1 MTARPRA
8 NLLQPLAHAA
18 GRNEAASALARSLG
32 ARELLLFV
40 RDPALDV
47 MLPAPGMPKTIAGGP
62 AWRAFLRRCL
72 HEPRPAGEVDLG
84 GGAPVAAQGIVHEG
98 AALVLLGASLDDSAL
113 AQLVQDFPLFAAL
126 LEAQQALH
134 IGQAEAE
141 EAREAAARAHDL
153 ARALDAARAA
163 AAELNLQLRGEH
175 ERKDEFL
182 AMLSHELRNPLA
194 PLVNAIALLRR
205 TEAGTDDFTS
215 RQIDVM
221 SRQMQQLTRLVDDLL
236 EVSRISRGL
245 IELQREPVRL
255 SEVIQHAADAVQPLM
270 QARGHDLRFS
280 GMDLPVEVNGDPV
293 RLTQVFA
300 NLLGNAAKYTDP
312 GGRIS
317 VSIVSDEQRVSVVIH
332 DNGIGIP
339 QDMLTR
345 VFEMFTQVPASQS
358 HSAGGLG
365 IGLTLVRRLVE
376 LHGGRVSAYS
386 RGTGQGSTF
395 TVSLPQIV
403 RPPTALR
410 TSRPLSSGGQE
421 AATRSFAANA
431 GLRVLVVDDNQ
442 DGGATM
448 LTLVELMGPQARL
461 AHDGVAA
468 LEIAATFD
476 PHLIL
481 LDIGM
486 PGMDGYETATRL
498 RELPGMQ
505 ARLVALTGYG
515 SAHDRERA
523 LQAGFDD
530 HLVKPLPPQAMEAL
544 LKDLRA
550 MHEPS

>member
-1 MTARPRA
+1 MTVPPPA
-8 NLLQPLAHAA
+8 NLLQPLAQAA
-18 GRNEAASALARSLG
+18 GRKEAASALAHSLG
-32 ARELLLFV
+32 AGELLLFV

-47 MLPAPGMPKTIAGGP
+47 MLPAPGMPKTVPGGP

-72 HEPRPAGEVDLG
+72 HEPRPVGEVDLG
-84 GGAPVAAQGIVHEG
+84 DGAPVPAQAIVHEG
-98 AALVLLGASLDDSAL
+98 AALVLLGGRVDDGAVARL
-113 AQLVQDFPLFAAL
+113 AQDFPLFAAL

-134 IGQAEAE
+134 IGRAEAE

-153 ARALDAARAA
+153 ARALDTARAA
-163 AAELNLQLRGEH
+163 AAELNMQLRGEH

-182 AMLSHELRNPLA
+182 AMLSHELRNPLS

-205 TEAGTDDFTS
+205 SEAAADDFTS
-215 RQIDVM
+215 RQLAVM
-221 SRQMQQLTRLVDDLL
+221 SRQLQQLTRLVDDLL

-245 IELQREPVRL
+245 IQLQREPVRL
-255 SEVIQHAADAVQPLM
+255 SEVIRDAGDAVRPLM
-270 QARGHDLRFS
+270 EERRHDVRFS
-280 GMDLPVEVNGDPV
+280 GMDLQVQVNGDPV

-317 VSIVSDEQRVSVVIH
+317 VSVVSDDQRVSVVIQ

-339 QDMLTR
+339 QEMLTK
-345 VFEMFTQVPASQS
+345 VFEMFTQVPASQNR
-358 HSAGGLG
+358 SAGGLG
-365 IGLTLVRRLVE
+365 IGLTLVQRLIE

-386 RGTGQGSTF
+386 RGTGHGSTF
-395 TVSLPQIV
+395 TVSLPQLV
-403 RPPTALR
+403 RPPMAVR
-410 TSRPLSSGGQE
+410 TPRPPDRDE
-421 AATRSFAANA
+421 AAARCFAANA

-442 DGGATM
+442 DAGETM
-448 LTLVELMGPQARL
+448 QTLVELMGPQARL
-461 AHDGVAA
+461 ARDGASA
-468 LEIAATFD
+468 LEIAADFD
-476 PHLIL
+476 PHLVL

-486 PGMDGYETATRL
+486 PGMDGYETARRL
-498 RELPGMQ
+498 RALSGMH

-515 SAHDRERA
+515 SAQDRERA

-530 HLVKPLPPQAMEAL
+530 HLVKPLPPQAVEAL

>member
-1 MTARPRA
+1 MTGASA
-8 NLLQPLAHAA
+8 NLLQPLAQAA
-18 GRNEAASALARSLG
+18 GRKQAALALARSLG
-32 ARELLLFV
+32 ASELLLFV
-40 RDPALDV
+40 RDPVLDV
-47 MLPAPGMPKTIAGGP
+47 MLPAPGMPKTVAGGP

-72 HEPRPAGEVDLG
+72 SERRPAGEVDLG
-84 GGAPVAAQGIVHEG
+84 DGAPVAAQAIVHEG
-98 AALVLLGASLDDSAL
+98 AALVLLGGRVAEGAV
-113 AQLVQDFPLFAAL
+113 AQLARDFPLFAAL

-134 IGQAEAE
+134 IGRAEAE

-153 ARALDAARAA
+153 ARALDTARAA

-182 AMLSHELRNPLA
+182 AMLSHELRNPLS

-205 TEAGTDDFTS
+205 GNAGVDDFMS
-215 RQIDVM
+215 RQLDVM

-255 SEVIQHAADAVQPLM
+255 SDVIQHAADSVQPLL
-270 QARGHDLRFS
+270 QGRRHDLRFS
-280 GMDLPVEVNGDPV
+280 GMDLPIEVNGDPV

-345 VFEMFTQVPASQS
+345 VFEMFTQVPASQNR
-358 HSAGGLG
+358 SAGGLG

-395 TVSLPQIV
+395 TVSLPQLV
-403 RPPTALR
+403 RPPMGVQ
-410 TSRPLSSGGQE
+410 TSRPLSSGHEGPT
-421 AATRSFAANA
+421 ARSSAANSQ
-431 GLRVLVVDDNQ
+431 LRVLVVDDNE
-442 DGGATM
+442 DGGETM
-448 LTLVELMGPQARL
+448 RTLVELMGPQARL
-461 AHDGVAA
+461 ARDGAGA
-468 LEIAATFD
+468 LEIAAAFD

-498 RELPGMQ
+498 RALPGMR
-505 ARLVALTGYG
+505 ARLVAVTGYG
-515 SAHDRERA
+515 SAQDRQRA
-523 LQAGFDD
+523 LQAGFHD
-530 HLVKPLPPQAMEAL
+530 HFVKPLPPHVMEAL